1 MSATADGNLHVYMLS
16 VGQADTSVIVSPK
29 GTVIVIDA
37 TRPGKLRRLLSD
49 IGLNGTIEH
58 LIITHPHDDHFSGGN
73 SLASNLKIEH
83 ATVAPFWHEFGM
95 GPTTYRRLIG
105 RLEAQNTN
113 VTFLSGYSRWYLD
126 NALMDDPAGGDPV
139 IDPDAPYLELLGP
152 TNGLVRL
159 LEEANIFNANHLTVM
174 TRLAWKEFRMV
185 SAGDAQMEN
194 WSFFDQERLLEER
207 CHVLR
212 AAHHGSMNGT
222 QWERIDR
229 LNPIELIVSS
239 DPDGRHHLPDIVG
252 AANLAKFDS
261 MDNRMAVM
269 TRDAG
274 TIHLTVTDTGER
286 NFEYYGEDPA
296 DNVNLGA
303 ARPLDKHANPTDWFG
318 LLNDRITQPES

>member
-1 MSATADGNLHVYMLS
+1 MTATHDGNLHIYMLS

-37 TRPGKLRRLLSD
+37 TRPGKLRRLLADLGS
-49 IGLNGTIEH
+49 NGTIEH

-73 SLASNLKIEH
+73 SLAKNVTIEH
-83 ATVAPFWHEFGM
+83 ATVAPFWHEFGL

-105 RLEAQNTN
+105 RLEAQGTN

-126 NALMDDPAGGDPV
+126 NALMDDPAGGDPIV
-139 IDPDAPYLELLGP
+139 DLDAPYLELLGP

-159 LEEANIFNANHLTVM
+159 LEEAGIFNTNHLSVM
-174 TRLAWKEFRMV
+174 TRLTWRDFRMI

-194 WSFFDQERLLEER
+194 WSFFDLERLMADR
-207 CHVLR
+207 CQVLR

-239 DPDGRHHLPDIVG
+239 DPEGRHHLPDLIG
-252 AANLAKFDS
+252 TANLTKFDS
-261 MDNRMAVM
+261 MDNRMAVL
-269 TRDAG
+269 TRDTG
-274 TIHLTVTDTGER
+274 TIHLTVTPGGTRTYER
-286 NFEYYGEDPA
+286 FGDAPKA
-296 DNVNLGA
+296 NVDLGA
-303 ARPLDKHANPTDWFG
+303 AMALDQQSNPTDWPA
-318 LLNDRITQPES
+318 LLNDRVDNP

>member
-1 MSATADGNLHVYMLS
+1 MTATPDGNLHVYMLS
-16 VGQADTSVIVSPK
+16 VGQADTSVIVSPE

-37 TRPGKLRRLLSD
+37 TRPGKTRQLLD
-49 IGLNGTIEH
+49 DLGFNGTIEH

-73 SLASNLKIEH
+73 NLAKNLTIEH

-95 GPTTYRRLIG
+95 GPMTYRRLIG
-105 RLEAQNTN
+105 RLEAQGTN

-159 LEEANIFNANHLTVM
+159 LEDANIFNTNHLSIM
-174 TRLAWKEFRMV
+174 SRLAWRNFRMI

-194 WSFFDQERLLEER
+194 WSFFDQERLMEER
-207 CHVLR
+207 CHVLK

-229 LNPIELIVSS
+229 LDPRELIVSS
-239 DPDGRHHLPDIVG
+239 DPAGRHHLPDLVG
-252 AANLAKFDS
+252 AANLTKFDS
-261 MDNRMAVM
+261 MDRRMAVL
-269 TRDAG
+269 TRDSG
-274 TIHLTVTDTGER
+274 SIHLTVTAGGDRT
-286 NFEYYGEDPA
+286 FECFGEDPA
-296 DNVNLGA
+296 DDVDLGA
-303 ARPLDKHANPTDWFG
+303 PRALDQHTNPTDWPA
-318 LLNDRITQPES
+318 LLNERLAHP